1 VVCSSAG
8 FFATKHLSADPASS
22 GGKRGGSGGFLD
34 GVLQHQ
40 GSSSLTTAV
49 ASVAS
54 AVASSSSP
62 NHKTGLT
69 EKAYPQATA
78 KVGTAAETTAEVGG
92 LVTKPLGF
100 YFKGGTE
107 QGFMRK
113 HAVAARI
120 KAALIGNH
128 PKNGTRPLGF
138 YFGLGGVGLEP
149 KGSNSIKG
157 VAAGLAK
164 AVAKRE
170 GQPPPL
176 LLESHLHLF
185 R

>member
-1 VVCSSAG
+1 MLPQLVVCSSAG
-8 FFATKHLSADPASS
+8 FFGTKHLSADPAFS
-22 GGKRGGSGGFLD
+22 GGKGAGSGGFLD
-34 GVLQHQ
+34 GVLQHE

-49 ASVAS
+49 ASASSAAS
-54 AVASSSSP
+54 AVASSGSP

-69 EKAYPQATA
+69 KKAYPQAA
-78 KVGTAAETTAEVGG
+78 AEVGSAAETKAEVGG

-100 YFKGGTE
+100 YFKDGPG
-107 QGFMRK
+107 QGFMGK

-120 KAALIGNH
+120 KAALMGNH

-138 YFGLGGVGLEP
+138 YFGLEGAGVGP

-164 AVAKRE
+164 AVAERE

-176 LLESHLHLF
+176 LP
-185 R
+185 

>member
-1 VVCSSAG
+1 MLAQLVVCSSAG
-8 FFATKHLSADPASS
+8 FFATKHLSADPAFS
-22 GGKRGGSGGFLD
+22 GGKRAGSGGFLD
-34 GVLQHQ
+34 GVLQHE
-40 GSSSLTTAV
+40 GSSSLTTA
-49 ASVAS
+49 VAS

-78 KVGTAAETTAEVGG
+78 EVGTAAETKATVGG
-92 LVTKPLGF
+92 LVTRPLGF
-100 YFKGGTE
+100 YFKGGPG
-107 QGFMRK
+107 QGFMGK

-138 YFGLGGVGLEP
+138 YFGLGGVGIGP

-164 AVAKRE
+164 AVAERE
-170 GQPPPL
+170 GQPSPL
-176 LLESHLHLF
+176 LL
-185 R
+185 